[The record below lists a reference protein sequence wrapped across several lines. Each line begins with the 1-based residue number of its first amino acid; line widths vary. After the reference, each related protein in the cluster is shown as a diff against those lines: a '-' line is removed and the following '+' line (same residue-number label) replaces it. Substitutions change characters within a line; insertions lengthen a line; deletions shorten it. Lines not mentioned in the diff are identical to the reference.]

1 MTSAGVARFS
11 TCTMKFK
18 YLLVI
23 LLLGFGA
30 VAEAS
35 GSLRCGSRLVSTGDS
50 AASLIGTCGEPDLRD
65 AWSPGGAYGPGA
77 LAGVEQWTY
86 NFGSGQLLRVIQL
99 RQGRIER
106 IEAEGYGFPVQ
117 TPRDCSAVAAIAPGM
132 SKYRLL
138 SRCGAPLT
146 RVADHRLI
154 HPSPRYAGDPHFQ
167 LRHRTD
173 VLVPVYREEWTYNFG
188 SSKLL
193 RIVILDNG
201 SVSDVRTGER
211 GFD

>member
-1 MTSAGVARFS
+1 MTAAMRVGFN
-11 TCTMKFK
+11 TTTMKSK
-18 YLLVI
+18 CLLAV
-23 LLLGFGA
+23 LLLSFGA
-30 VAEAS
+30 LAEAS
-35 GSLRCGSRLVSTGDS
+35 GSLRCGSRLVSAGDS
-50 AASLIGTCGEPDLRD
+50 AASLLGACGEPALRD
-65 AWSPGGAYGPGA
+65 AWRGGGVYGAGA

-86 NFGSGQLLRVIQL
+86 NFGSGQLLRVVEL

-106 IEAEGYGFPVQ
+106 IDSEGYGFPD
-117 TPRDCSAVAAIAPGM
+117 PSRRDCSAAAAITAGM
-132 SKYRLL
+132 TKYRLL

-154 HPSPRYAGDPHFQ
+154 HAQPRYAGDAQFR
-167 LRHRTD
+167 LRNRPD